1 MLMWTVVLWLTAM
14 AAAQP
19 VQSNTPDISTDA
31 VVNAAAAY
39 VAEYQRQLTSV
50 LADEVYTQRIVRQ
63 SPPEDTPR
71 ARRMESEIFFMF
83 APGTRSWM
91 TIRDVIAVDGRPVA
105 DRPEIRTALN
115 TQSAAD
121 VAVAFKSYNSRFNLG
136 RTFRNFNEP
145 TLSLLPLDANHR
157 ARFSFKRTRVQRG
170 GRDVAVTLNFTE
182 KETPTI
188 IRDVRHGR
196 VFSKGEL
203 VVDAA
208 TGRIRRAALEAMTS
222 EVTVTLTTTYSVDAR
237 LGIWVPTEFR
247 EEYERKSDSRTPDS
261 ELVVCEASYRNY
273 RRFETSVRIK

>member
-14 AAAQP
+14 AVPLSVQP
-19 VQSNTPDISTDA
+19 KNPDTSTDA
-31 VVNAAAAY
+31 VVDAVVAY

-50 LADEVYTQRIVRQ
+50 LADEVYTQRILRQ

-105 DRPEIRTALN
+105 DRPEIRTALS
-115 TQSAAD
+115 TRSATD
-121 VAVAFKSYNSRFNLG
+121 VAAAFKTYNSRFNLG

-145 TLSLLPLDANHR
+145 TLSLLPLDVNHR
-157 ARFSFKRTRVQRG
+157 PRFSFKRTKVEREG
-170 GRDVAVTLNFTE
+170 SDVFVTLSFTE

-188 IRDVRHGR
+188 IRDAKHGR
-196 VFSKGEL
+196 IFSKGEL

-208 TGRIRRAALEAMTS
+208 TGRIRRATLEAKTS
-222 EVTVTLTTTYSVDAR
+222 EVTLKLTTTYSVDAR
-237 LGIWVPTEFR
+237 LGVWVPAEFR
-247 EEYERKSDSRTPDS
+247 EEYERKSDSRTADS
-261 ELVVCEASYRNY
+261 ELVMCEASYSNY
-273 RRFETSVRIK
+273 RRFETSARIK